1 VTVQQGIGMAKSAF
15 RPEDTTTDIRNALQ
29 QERKI
34 KSDFTSGIRE
44 GAKLYGRARA
54 CLQRLFED
62 VRHNRPLDLETAKE
76 VVQAMY
82 ESLAKNQN
90 VLLWITNLQFPHE
103 SNACHNFNIAVLS
116 MMFGKHRG
124 MSRSD
129 IIYLGQGGLLHDLG
143 KTHVPTVVLERP
155 ARLTPDEMTIVRRHA
170 LEGYNAL
177 NATGQLTNAV
187 LDIVRYHHE
196 RADGSGYPEGLFG
209 GSVPDLAR
217 MVAIA
222 DAYDSMIGGYY
233 RRPMTPTDALRMLK
247 TSAAEEYGVEL
258 VEEFIRCLGTY
269 PVGSLVELNSGSVV
283 MVVGSNPDARLK
295 PLVMFVR
302 NEEGRFER
310 PRMLND
316 LSRYND
322 DDLADRWGIRRLV
335 DPLEYGIDMW
345 ALILEEIQF

>member
-1 VTVQQGIGMAKSAF
+1 MPKSAF
-15 RPEDTTTDIRNALQ
+15 RPDTTTTDIRNALQ

-34 KSDFTSGIRE
+34 KSDFTGGIRD

-54 CLQRLFED
+54 CLQQLFED
-62 VRHNRPLDLETAKE
+62 VRRRRPLDLEIAKE

-82 ESLAKNQN
+82 DSLTKNPN
-90 VLLWITNLQFPHE
+90 VLLWITNLQFPQE
-103 SNACHNFNIAVLS
+103 GNACHNFNVAVLS
-116 MMFGKHRG
+116 MVYGKHRG

-143 KTHVPTVVLERP
+143 KTHIPPVMLEKP
-155 ARLTPDEMTIVRRHA
+155 RLSPDEMNMVRRHA
-170 LEGYNAL
+170 MEGYDAL
-177 NATGQLTNAV
+177 NATGQLTNGV

-217 MVAIA
+217 MVAIT

-247 TSAAEEYGVEL
+247 TTASEEYGVDL
-258 VEEFIRCLGTY
+258 VEDFIRCLGTY

-283 MVVGSNPDARLK
+283 MVVASNPQARLK
-295 PLVMFVR
+295 PLIMFVR
-302 NEEGRFER
+302 NEEGRMER

-316 LSRYND
+316 LSRYSEE
-322 DDLADRWGIRRLV
+322 DLAERWGIRRLV
-335 DPLEYGIDMW
+335 DPIEYGIDMW
-345 ALILEEIQF
+345 SLILEEIQF